1 MFSKKDFKV
10 AARSGSL
17 KFARHARAGAR
28 GAPGD
33 VYDWNGVPIHY
44 RPGTSDTTVIYEA
57 LIKSGRKGEYSVP
70 GNMDPKVILDI
81 GGNIG
86 VATIFFSRLF
96 PNAKIHTFEP
106 VPDNL
111 VLLRKNVATLPNV
124 TVHPV
129 ALGKEDASAEIFWS
143 EEDSNLGGF
152 SLFGKNANTGKS
164 VTIDVRRSATYL
176 AQHGITGADLI
187 KIDTE
192 GAEFDILTSLDEAM
206 LSKAKWIVG
215 ELHGIA
221 DFEVLTHLSKSFD
234 IDIKRSLGKK
244 YFNFNACNRTF
255 VEAALASGWQQRR

>member
-1 MFSKKDFKV
+1 MLSKKDIKV

-28 GAPGD
+28 GMPND
-33 VYDWNGVPIHY
+33 VYDWHGLPIHY

-57 LIKSGRKGEYSVP
+57 LIKSGRKGEYNVP
-70 GNMDPKVILDI
+70 ANLDPRVILDI

-96 PNAKIHTFEP
+96 PNAQIHTFEP

-111 VLLRKNVATLPNV
+111 AMLRKNVETLKNV

-129 ALGKEDASAEIFWS
+129 ALGKEDASTQIFWS
-143 EEDSNLGGF
+143 EEDANLGGF
-152 SLFGKNANTGKS
+152 SLYGKNANVGKS

-176 AQHGITGADLI
+176 AQHGIDGADLI

-192 GAEFDILTSLDEAM
+192 GAEFDILTSLDGAM
-206 LSKAKWIVG
+206 LSQVKWIVG
-215 ELHGIA
+215 ELHGIS
-221 DFEVLTHLSKSFD
+221 DFELLTYLSRSFD
-234 IDIKRSLGKK
+234 IDVRRSLGKK
-244 YFNFNACNRTF
+244 YFNFNACNQAF
-255 VEAALASGWQQRR
+255 VDAALHSGWQQRR